1 MGINRE
7 MLQLNLISQF
17 NIGVKFVEIL
27 VLTISINASVI
38 SLIISLDI

>member
-1 MGINRE
+1 MGSNRE
-7 MLQLNLISQF
+7 KLQLNLISQF

-27 VLTISINASVI
+27 VLTISINGSVL